1 MKVLSKATSFSFAL
15 ACSATEDY
23 DVVDKALVLQQFKQ
37 ASLETSESVQLPSVP
52 TTKSVYF

>member
-1 MKVLSKATSFSFAL
+1 MKVLSKATSFSL

-37 ASLETSESVQLPSVP
+37 ASLETSESVQLPSVH